1 MSIEEKRDE
10 IIEKIMDLLESS
22 GEIINSIQEN
32 VETAKTKYKGNE
44 LVKVGKKLDE
54 LIRKT
59 KDMCLE
65 IP

>member
-1 MSIEEKRDE
+1 
-10 IIEKIMDLLESS
+10 MDLLESS
-22 GEIINSIQEN
+22 GEIINLIQEN
-32 VETAKTKYKGNE
+32 VDTAKTKYKGNE

-54 LIRKT
+54 LDELIRKT